1 MSQKELDRAL
11 AVLAFLAAAIVITM
25 IAGILMTHI
34 AQDFFQSAR
43 SVDEFSGK
51 MADNPVGALGLRLN
65 LGLDNVFIVVYGA
78 FFVFLAVRFR
88 VVMDRWV
95 SGVALGAMLLTAFL
109 DAVENQHILVMLHSM
124 QHVLSLTPEESRIQM
139 IASAVKFH
147 TSYVG
152 IFLFSFGYWKQGRL
166 GRWIAGI
173 FWLGYLPLGLLIL
186 AMPVELTKP
195 VALARV
201 SFFVIAFLLSGALFM
216 RSAKHSP
223 PKVQA
228 DNPILSRELN

>member
-1 MSQKELDRAL
+1 MNQKELDRAL
-11 AVLAFLAAAIVITM
+11 AVLAFLAAAIVIAM

-43 SVDEFSGK
+43 PVDEFSNK
-51 MADNPVGALGLRLN
+51 MADNPVSSFGLRLN

-88 VVMDRWV
+88 EVMDRWV
-95 SGVALGAMLLTAFL
+95 SGVALGAMLLTVFL

-124 QHVLSLTPEESRIQM
+124 QHLLSLTSEESRIQM
-139 IASAVKFH
+139 VASAVKFH
-147 TSYVG
+147 SSYVG
-152 IFLFSFGYWKQGRL
+152 IFLFAFGYWKQGGL
-166 GRWIAGI
+166 GRWIARI

-201 SFFVIAFLLSGALFM
+201 SFFVIAFLLSGILFM
-216 RSAKHSP
+216 RSAK
-223 PKVQA
+223 QI
-228 DNPILSRELN
+228 PIEGASR

>member
-1 MSQKELDRAL
+1 MNQKELDRAL
-11 AVLAFLAAAIVITM
+11 AVLAFLAAAIVIAM
-25 IAGILMTHI
+25 IGGILMTHI

-51 MADNPVGALGLRLN
+51 MADNPVGSLGLRLN
-65 LGLDNVFIVVYGA
+65 LGLDNVFIVVYCA
-78 FFVFLAVRFR
+78 FFIFLAVRFR
-88 VVMDRWV
+88 AVMDRWV

-124 QHVLSLTPEESRIQM
+124 QHLLSLTPEESRIQM

-152 IFLFSFGYWKQGRL
+152 IFLFAFGYWKQGRL
-166 GRWIAGI
+166 GRWIARI

-216 RSAKHSP
+216 RSAKQISIEG
-223 PKVQA
+223 A
-228 DNPILSRELN
+228 R